1 MKKILFLLA
10 MLLGVV
16 ACDTEKPTTEPMPE
30 PTPDAEVVLTLT
42 SEDSLWF
49 EAEGGTGEIT
59 YTLENARSGI
69 ELEAV
74 SSVDWIEVEKGDVIT
89 YVVAANESEEQRRGT
104 ITVSYDTE
112 SFSVSIMQRANIDV
126 DVMFEAKTLNG
137 SSYLDMIEGAE
148 GYSYNLMVSDKGLNQ
163 SGNMYDDASYYLFDL
178 YAATPAADGVAVIP
192 AGEYTLGAEKKAGVI
207 DNGYSYLVRTT
218 SEGATKVRYSEVRL
232 VVGEESLEA
241 FITLEND
248 EVHYI
253 HYEGS
258 LAIDFYEADNTN
270 GFSTLRRDYYF
281 DINDGLFVGAYV
293 GNMYYAGYDTCQVYL
308 WEFLDLE
315 TGEESGDEFQLDLQ
329 LPRGETDICGT
340 YTPGTSAGHFL
351 IGSMEDVGGGQYLQV
366 NTWYM
371 TAGYLDFAPLVDGKI
386 VVDKDENDVYT
397 FTIDCVDD
405 EGHRISGVFRGTGKF
420 TEW

>member
-49 EAEGGTGEIT
+49 EAEGGAGEIT
-59 YTLENARSGI
+59 YTLENAKSGI

-293 GNMYYAGYDTCQVYL
+293 GNMYYADADTCQVYL
-308 WEFLDLE
+308 FESLDLE
-315 TGEESGDEFQLDLQ
+315 TGEEFGDEFQLDLQ
-329 LPRGETDICGT
+329 LPRGGTDICGT
-340 YTPGTSAGHFL
+340 YTPGTSAGNFL
-351 IGSMEDVGGGQYLQV
+351 IGSMEDLGGGQYLQV

-371 TAGYLDFAPLVDGKI
+371 TAGYLDFAPLIDGKI
-386 VVDKDENDVYT
+386 VVEKDAEDNYT

>member
-59 YTLENARSGI
+59 YTLENAKSGI

-74 SSVDWIEVEKGDVIT
+74 GSVDWIEVEKGDVIT

-178 YAATPAADGVAVIP
+178 YAATPATDGVAVIP

-218 SEGATKVRYSEVRL
+218 SEGATTVRYSEVRL

-258 LAIDFYEADNTN
+258 LAIDFYKADSNE

-293 GNMYYAGYDTCQVYL
+293 GNMYYADYDTCQVYL
-308 WEFLDLE
+308 FEELDLE
-315 TGEESGDEFQLDLQ
+315 TGEEFGDEFQLDLQ
-329 LPRGETDICGT
+329 LPRGSKDICGT
-340 YTPGTSAGHFL
+340 YTPGTTAGHFL
-351 IGSMEDVGGGQYLQV
+351 IGVMEDLGGGQYLQT

-405 EGHRISGVFRGTGKF
+405 EGHRIAGVFRGTGKF